1 MVYASAFVT
10 KMAKLKFADGES
22 WGSNGAAVSGA
33 DNSPASARRQN
44 GASRSRFALGWIC
57 ALSANVLPGSHSISG
72 IAETIIV
79 CHSPRLTRSLENSSF
94 RVLLTRGVGRWPL
107 HPDQV
112 TLSRTFDEVFSQLR
126 LAISCRQ
133 SDWQLS
139 SLAQICSSS
148 FPQAL
153 ISVVESLVIL
163 EESGLRPHW
172 QDDSDIERSQWLD
185 LLHPF
190 TAVKDL
196 YIYPEF
202 VPRIAPALQ
211 ELVRERVTGV
221 LPAFRALYF
230 REPPPRTG
238 PGSSSSPHDGLL
250 VTHRCFQ
257 WPVRKKK

>member
-1 MVYASAFVT
+1 
-10 KMAKLKFADGES
+10 MAKLKFADGES

-33 DNSPASARRQN
+33 DNSPASARRQT

-79 CHSPRLTRSLENSSF
+79 CHPPRLTRSLENSSF
-94 RVLLTRGVGRWPL
+94 RVLLTLLLTRGVGRWPL

-139 SLAQICSSS
+139 SLAQVCSSS

-172 QDDSDIERSQWLD
+172 QDDSNIERSQWLD

-190 TAVKDL
+190 AAVKDL

-211 ELVRERVTGV
+211 ELVRERVTEV

-230 REPPPRTG
+230 RATVGTG
-238 PGSSSSPHDGLL
+238 PGSHWAVRRRTTTCWSPID
-250 VTHRCFQ
+250 VFQ
-257 WPVRKKK
+257 WPVRK